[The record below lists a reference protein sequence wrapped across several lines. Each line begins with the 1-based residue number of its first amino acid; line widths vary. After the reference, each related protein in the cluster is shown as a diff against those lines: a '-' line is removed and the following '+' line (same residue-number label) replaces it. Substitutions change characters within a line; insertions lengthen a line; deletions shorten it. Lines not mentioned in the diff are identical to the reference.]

1 MTQSDKEYLDK
12 LATYP
17 NKKGLITK
25 VNNKYRIDVF
35 KENAV
40 NSCAR
45 FYTTS
50 LEKAKMTLL
59 SIGVTTYTYKG
70 VR

>member
-59 SIGVTTYTYKG
+59 SIGVTTYIFKG